1 MEAASGMV
9 NTIAAFIVFPAAGG
23 VTLDMSPI
31 YHTFNESYHYWSHEI
46 ALEIKHWKVA
56 LLYPSLHDLDGI
68 NNESYEDVG
77 DECWGEELR

>member
-1 MEAASGMV
+1 MV

-46 ALEIKHWKVA
+46 TLKKKKKKKK
-56 LLYPSLHDLDGI
+56 
-68 NNESYEDVG
+68 
-77 DECWGEELR
+77 

>member
-31 YHTFNESYHYWSHEI
+31 YQTFNEI